1 MAALSGGMT
10 NFMMIRIRM
19 IEMANSMKKVPLGR
33 RNMPAGFIMLT
44 VSGSY
49 PAW

>member
-1 MAALSGGMT
+1 
-10 NFMMIRIRM
+10 MMIRIRM

-33 RNMPAGFIMLT
+33 RNMPAGFITLT